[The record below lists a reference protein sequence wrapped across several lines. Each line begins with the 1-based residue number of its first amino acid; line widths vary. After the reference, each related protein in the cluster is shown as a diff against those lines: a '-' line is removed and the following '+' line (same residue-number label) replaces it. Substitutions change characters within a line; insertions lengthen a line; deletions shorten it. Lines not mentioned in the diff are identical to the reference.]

1 MTPFKVLTAIAA
13 YYPRP
18 NVDTDLVIRVE
29 RCARVPRPELGKWAF
44 EMARFLPDGTENPA
58 FVLNQAPWRDA
69 KILVGAENFGCG
81 SSREMAVWAIAG
93 MGIRC
98 VIAPSFGQIFFDNCF
113 QNGVL
118 AIRLPAEAH
127 ARVAAL
133 ASDASTATL
142 EVDLDAQRINGTIAF
157 DVDPL
162 RKKMLIEGL
171 DEVGLT
177 LSREAEIAAFQRA
190 DRGRRPWVYAP
201 VEQATVPRGPR
212 PRTQA

>member
-44 EMARFLPDGTENPA
+44 EMARYLPGGGENPD
-58 FVLNQAPWRDA
+58 FVLNRDPWRRA
-69 KILVGAENFGCG
+69 RILVGAENFGCG

-118 AIRLPAEAH
+118 AIRLPVDAH
-127 ARVAAL
+127 AKVAAL
-133 ASDASTATL
+133 ASDPATATL
-142 EVDLDAQRINGTIAF
+142 TVDLEAQRINGDIAF

-162 RKKMLIEGL
+162 RKRMLLEGL
-171 DEVGLT
+171 DEIGLT
-177 LSREAEIAAFQRA
+177 LSRAAAIDAFQQA
-190 DRGRRPWVYAP
+190 DRARRPWAWP
-201 VEQATVPRGPR
+201 KPG
-212 PRTQA
+212 